1 MKAMEINKEEAEK
14 KGIEAAEKV
23 LQEALE
29 LIEAIAPRLALEAEE
44 QDAKLVGSGLTM
56 ILPAVKPA
64 LEKLIDLNKDN
75 TIG

>member
-1 MKAMEINKEEAEK
+1 MKAMDIIKEEAEK

-29 LIEAIAPRLALEAEE
+29 LIESIAPRLALEAEE
-44 QDAKLVGSGLTM
+44 QTAKLVGSGLTM

-64 LEKLIDLNKDN
+64 LEKLIDLNKDQV
-75 TIG
+75 IG

>member
-1 MKAMEINKEEAEK
+1 MKAMEIIKEEAEK

-44 QDAKLVGSGLTM
+44 QGAKLVGSGLTM

-64 LEKLIDLNKDN
+64 LEKLIDLNKDQV
-75 TIG
+75 IG

>member
-1 MKAMEINKEEAEK
+1 MKAVDILKEEAEK

-44 QDAKLVGSGLTM
+44 QTAKLVGSGLTM

-64 LEKLIDLNKDN
+64 LEKLIDLNKDQV
-75 TIG
+75 IG